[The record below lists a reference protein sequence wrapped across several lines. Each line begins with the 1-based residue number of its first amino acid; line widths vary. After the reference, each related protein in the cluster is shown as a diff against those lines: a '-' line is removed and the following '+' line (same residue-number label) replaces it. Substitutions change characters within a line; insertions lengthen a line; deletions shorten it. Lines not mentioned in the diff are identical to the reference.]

1 MPAGDV
7 IETYTAQADARAQAG
22 VLAPAFAYPIVVTAA
37 RRFITGAAGIKR
49 LYRQVLREVSRVMK
63 PGGRGVFL
71 TKRADVFREAL
82 HKEMKIAH
90 QTEPIAVLGQRARL
104 IVVHRMS
111 G

>member
-1 MPAGDV
+1 M
-7 IETYTAQADARAQAG
+7 TQAQHSPTPSHGSSHA
-22 VLAPAFAYPIVVTAA
+22 APHAA
-37 RRFITGAAGIKR
+37 PHAALSRRHLLTTGAAGIKR
-49 LYRQVLREVSRVMK
+49 LYRHVLREVSRVMK

-82 HKEMKIAH
+82 LKEMKIAH